1 MSFVTNSYSI
11 GFGACIKVMK
21 NVKANIAYFWT
32 NYEKKDKSYAETI
45 QNVAVNCTDQFTR
58 TNKVLGV
65 GVDID
70 I

>member
-1 MSFVTNSYSI
+1 MHHVVLRIWI
-11 GFGACIKVMK
+11 GYAFSRMK
-21 NVKANIAYFWT
+21 DIIRLHRLFWT